1 MSAKADSRRGYHWW
15 GHHRRGGDWGGCHWW
30 NRNWPGHHRRDHH
43 HRGDPDEATLRE
55 RTTTLGFAHRI
66 RRCSHKCPTVDG
78 LDPHE
83 IALVG
88 RGHESEGTHQALA
101 NAQLSRPGTSGN
113 VFLDIGFSPEE
124 AQNLQLRSELMSR
137 IERFVKRNGMTQTQ
151 AARALGVTQP
161 RLNALLKGKIDQF
174 SLDVL
179 VNMLAHGGM
188 RVEMKVKKAA

>member
-1 MSAKADSRRGYHWW
+1 MTERLKIERG
-15 GHHRRGGDWGGCHWW
+15 
-30 NRNWPGHHRRDHH
+30 
-43 HRGDPDEATLRE
+43 
-55 RTTTLGFAHRI
+55 
-66 RRCSHKCPTVDG
+66 
-78 LDPHE
+78 
-83 IALVG
+83 
-88 RGHESEGTHQALA
+88 
-101 NAQLSRPGTSGN
+101 SGN

-174 SLDVL
+174 SLDAL
-179 VNMLAHGGM
+179 VNMLAHAGM